1 MIRRY
6 RHAGFGRCPTTRRD
20 ETRGTLHSTSQVE
33 CVAWSR
39 SQTDVLVVNT
49 LLAVGVRVRSILQ
62 LLQLALQALDAR
74 RGRRVVDGASHLFS
88 FTLHG

>member
-1 MIRRY
+1 MQGLVVVR
-6 RHAGFGRCPTTRRD
+6 RRD
-20 ETRGTLHSTSQVE
+20 ETRREEHSTPRASQSQVE
-33 CVAWSR
+33 CVAWS
-39 SQTDVLVVNT
+39 SSETDVLVVNT